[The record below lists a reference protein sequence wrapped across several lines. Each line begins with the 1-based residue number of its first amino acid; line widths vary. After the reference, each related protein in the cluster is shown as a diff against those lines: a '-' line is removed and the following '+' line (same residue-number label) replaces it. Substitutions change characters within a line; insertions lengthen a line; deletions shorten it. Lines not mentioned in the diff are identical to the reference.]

1 MIEANSTE
9 ARIKKLLDFVT
20 LISNALITNMQITIT
35 ITF

>member
-9 ARIKKLLDFVT
+9 ARIKKVIDFVT
-20 LISNALITNMQITIT
+20 FISNALITNMQITIT